1 MLCWDLGNGKYEV
14 SSTTYKQLYLTLLVL
29 RRSYFVL
36 LRSMLVGLNIR
47 DNNITGDERRKRDEA
62 LLNSLREQVEE
73 LRTLL
78 KESNSRQSTVEEA
91 QRKLEEA
98 VGGYAERIDAARAEA
113 RGLNEARIT
122 EVTQL
127 RGELEEIDARYS
139 AAVVPIPHLQAQFSE
154 FGSQTRSRLQEL
166 EKDRGRFGELQVQ
179 IDRLPPQVDRGIEI
193 AREARDQIGSL
204 RGEIDAVRKD
214 WQKASDT
221 VGIVE
226 QDVRRRVT
234 DMVTRV
240 QEANERIDRLKD
252 ELPPLGAQIDR
263 VRREVHEV
271 LPKLE
276 QLSKTTFDLQE
287 SVDRVGALSFDR
299 HSLSVKRTDEVR
311 EILEERIRI
320 VERLNDTRFGS
331 TMKRFDELE
340 DADRAIGHRITLLAV
355 RLDELRDQDA
365 AIRLEMRR
373 LEEMRIRVR
382 LEQAQQEAHAF
393 GERLAQIQ
401 AQYTDDEDDEL

>member
-1 MLCWDLGNGKYEV
+1 M
-14 SSTTYKQLYLTLLVL
+14 
-29 RRSYFVL
+29 
-36 LRSMLVGLNIR
+36 GLNIR

-73 LRTLL
+73 LRLL
-78 KESNSRQSTVEEA
+78 LRESTSRQATVEEA
-91 QRKLEEA
+91 QRKLEET

-122 EVTQL
+122 EVTRL

-139 AAVVPIPHLQAQFSE
+139 AAVVPIPHLQAQLNE

-204 RGEIDAVRKD
+204 RGEIDAARKD

-252 ELPPLGAQIDR
+252 ELPPLGSQIDR

-271 LPKLE
+271 LPKFD
-276 QLSKTTFDLQE
+276 QLSKSAFDLQE

-299 HSLSVKRTDEVR
+299 HSQAVKRTDEVR

-382 LEQAQQEAHAF
+382 LEQAQEEAHAF

-401 AQYTDDEDDEL
+401 AQYSDDEDDEL